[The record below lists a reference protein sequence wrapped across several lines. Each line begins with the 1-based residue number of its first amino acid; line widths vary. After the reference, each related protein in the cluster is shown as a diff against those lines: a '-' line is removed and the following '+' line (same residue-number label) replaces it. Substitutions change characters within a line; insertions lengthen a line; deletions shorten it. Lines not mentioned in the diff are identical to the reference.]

1 MGENRVPDHFS
12 WSRYGIGPGDITR
25 LTLGCDPDRVRPLV
39 VLAPVWPPEVLAD
52 HVDSSAS
59 ISDGLVKV
67 DDVTCGG
74 LSFSYVRSGIGA
86 PLAGDVTIALGCTG
100 CSHMLFIGSAGG
112 LSQDEQIGDLALPT
126 HSITG
131 DGFSGYL
138 APSSG
143 GPDFLLGKEVAPD
156 SDFQAVVA
164 ACASDLGTLADVAV
178 HTGSIFSTD
187 TILGQFHHL
196 DWMIQRFGCIGI
208 EMETA
213 AVFRVARL
221 VGIKAA
227 ALLQFSDVIPA
238 QKSLFS
244 GRTPRDQARRR
255 EVRSTV
261 LAEAVIAALRSVAG
275 SPD

>member
-1 MGENRVPDHFS
+1 
-12 WSRYGIGPGDITR
+12 
-25 LTLGCDPDRVRPLV
+25 
-39 VLAPVWPPEVLAD
+39 
-52 HVDSSAS
+52 
-59 ISDGLVKV
+59 
-67 DDVTCGG
+67 
-74 LSFSYVRSGIGA
+74 
-86 PLAGDVTIALGCTG
+86 
-100 CSHMLFIGSAGG
+100 
-112 LSQDEQIGDLALPT
+112 
-126 HSITG
+126 
-131 DGFSGYL
+131 
-138 APSSG
+138 
-143 GPDFLLGKEVAPD
+143 
-156 SDFQAVVA
+156 
-164 ACASDLGTLADVAV
+164 
-178 HTGSIFSTD
+178 
-187 TILGQFHHL
+187 
-196 DWMIQRFGCIGI
+196 MIQRFGCIGI